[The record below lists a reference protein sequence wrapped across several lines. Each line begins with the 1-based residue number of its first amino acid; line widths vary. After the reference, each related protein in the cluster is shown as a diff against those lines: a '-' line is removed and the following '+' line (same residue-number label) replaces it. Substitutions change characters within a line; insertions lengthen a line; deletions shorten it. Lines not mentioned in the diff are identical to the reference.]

1 MLTKFFENIEESDL
15 MSQKDDTTIFQASD
29 QWRQL
34 SMTPLLSHKTDTLRL
49 GKTIKQPIK
58 IEIEHY

>member
-49 GKTIKQPIK
+49 GKTIK
-58 IEIEHY
+58 